1 MNIDT
6 EDNYTRRI
14 SNFLDWAHERLSKE
28 MKEIDKIE
36 QECGSPEWF
45 KDKKK
50 PGRVAKSDEHK
61 RSVCEEIHE
70 LRHSGRSL
78 VDALRIVGISSTT
91 YRKWRTSIGMPL
103 FRSKKKNSKPRRTT
117 KPRDMELLAKGA
129 YELFKTGI
137 SCESVARKLK
147 SSRNTIRKAL
157 WMHGLEMPSKNAP
170 KFSVDDVLKLSA
182 TGLTTSAIGQ
192 RFNCSR
198 QAISDKIIKAGYKY
212 SKTTKQYIKIKQP
225 KL

>member
-14 SNFLDWAHERLSKE
+14 SNFLDWAHRRLTEE
-28 MKEIDKIE
+28 MEEINKME

-61 RSVCEEIHE
+61 RSVCEEIHQ
-70 LRHSGRSL
+70 LRHSGKSL
-78 VDALRIVGISSTT
+78 IDALRTVGISSTT
-91 YRKWRTSIGMPL
+91 YRQWRTSIGMPL
-103 FRSKKKNSKPRRTT
+103 FRSNKKNSKPRPTT
-117 KPRDMELLAKGA
+117 KPRDMKVLARDAHK
-129 YELFKTGI
+129 LFQAGMT
-137 SCESVARKLK
+137 CEAVARKLK

-157 WMHGLEMPSKNAP
+157 KMQGLKMPSKNAP
-170 KFSVDDVLKLSA
+170 KFSVNDVLELSA
-182 TGLTTSAIGQ
+182 QGLTTSKIGK

-198 QAISDKIIKAGYKY
+198 QAVSDKLIKAGYKY
-212 SKTTKQYIKIKQP
+212 SKETKQYNKTK
-225 KL
+225 